1 MIQMFHVYK
10 QYQYDV
16 PALEDINLTI
26 QKGEF
31 VFITGPTGA
40 GKTTLLKLITCEEQA
55 SSGQIE
61 VLGKKLNYLKKSSIP
76 YLRRNIGCIFQDFR
90 LLYQKTV
97 YDNVALPLR
106 IIGLSEGQV
115 KSRVQEVLRS
125 VGLAYRGE
133 IYPIQLSRGEQQ
145 RVSIARALVNQPAI
159 LLADEPTGNLDERL
173 GLEIFALLKEINTR
187 GATIIVATHQQRI
200 AETIQR
206 RTICLE
212 KGRIT
217 HDDAVIAV

>member
-10 QYQYDV
+10 EYQDGAPV
-16 PALEDINLTI
+16 LEDINLTI

-31 VFITGPTGA
+31 VFITGPSGA

-115 KSRVQEVLRS
+115 RPRVHEVLRS
-125 VGLAYRGE
+125 VGLAHRTDT
-133 IYPIQLSRGEQQ
+133 YPIQFSRGEQQ
-145 RVSIARALVNQPAI
+145 RVAIARALVNQPTI
-159 LLADEPTGNLDERL
+159 LLADEPTGNLDEHL
-173 GLEIFALLKEINTR
+173 GLEIFTLLKEINTL

-200 AETIQR
+200 AEKVR
-206 RTICLE
+206 RRKISLE
-212 KGRIT
+212 KGRIM
-217 HDDAVIAV
+217 HDDAVIAG